1 MRYALPPMRPKSA
14 APDLPPRMLRRTKV
28 LKSGKVWVGYYYNGR
43 DEAGQRKEIPL
54 GVDLVAAK
62 LKWAQ
67 LECQPPPSDVST
79 MRTLFDRYARDVIP
93 GKKPRTRKDNA
104 AELANLRKVFDSAPI
119 DAVTPAHVAQY
130 RDARGA
136 TAKTRANRELALLS
150 HVFNMAR
157 EWGLRTH
164 QNPVQGIRK
173 HRTDPRR
180 FYADDATWAA
190 VREMGATHVQDA
202 MDIAYLT
209 AQRPSDVLDMRW
221 GQIKDGALEV
231 QQGKTGKRLRIL
243 LIDSGVKTE
252 LGLVLDRIRARAGR
266 TGSVFLIADANGQP
280 YKLRTFRTHFD
291 TARAAALKEHP
302 KMKDSIEALWFSD
315 ARSKAAS
322 DMDGQHAQA
331 LLGHTEQKVTE
342 TVYRRRGAT
351 VMPTR

>member
-1 MRYALPPMRPKSA
+1 M
-14 APDLPPRMLRRTKV
+14 
-28 LKSGKVWVGYYYNGR
+28 
-43 DEAGQRKEIPL
+43 
-54 GVDLVAAK
+54 
-62 LKWAQ
+62 
-67 LECQPPPSDVST
+67 
-79 MRTLFDRYARDVIP
+79 
-93 GKKPRTRKDNA
+93 
-104 AELANLRKVFDSAPI
+104 
-119 DAVTPAHVAQY
+119 
-130 RDARGA
+130 
-136 TAKTRANRELALLS
+136 
-150 HVFNMAR
+150 FNMAR

-164 QNPVQGIRK
+164 QNPVQGVRK
-173 HRTDPRR
+173 HKTEPRR

-231 QQGKTGKRLRIL
+231 EQGKTGKRLRIL
-243 LIDSGVKTE
+243 LIDGGVKTE
-252 LGLVLDRIRARAGR
+252 LGIVLDRIRARAGR

>member
-1 MRYALPPMRPKSA
+1 MLYALPSMRPKSA

-28 LKSGKVWVGYYYNGR
+28 LKSGAVWVGYYYNGR

-54 GVDLVAAK
+54 GVDILTAK

-67 LECQPPPSDVST
+67 LECQPPPSDASS

-93 GKKPRTRKDNA
+93 TKAPRTQRDNA
-104 AELANLRKVFDSAPI
+104 AELANLRLVFDSAPI

-130 RDARGA
+130 RDKRGA
-136 TAKTRANRELALLS
+136 KAKTRANRELALLS

-157 EWGLRTH
+157 EWGLRT
-164 QNPVQGIRK
+164 QENPVQGVRK
-173 HRTDPRR
+173 HRTAPRR

-190 VREMGATHVQDA
+190 VRDVGAVHVQDA

-209 AQRPSDVLDMRW
+209 AQRPSDVLAMRW
-221 GQIKDGALEV
+221 SQIKDGALEV
-231 QQGKTGKRLRIL
+231 EQGKTGKRLRIL
-243 LIDSGVKTE
+243 LSDGGVKTE
-252 LGLVLDRIRARAGR
+252 LGVVLDRIRVRAGL
-266 TGSVFLIADANGQP
+266 TGSFFLIADANGQP
-280 YKLRTFRTHFD
+280 YKLRTFRTHFEA
-291 TARAAALKEHP
+291 ARTAALERHP
-302 KMKDSIEALWFSD
+302 EMKDSIESLWFSD

-322 DMDGQHAQA
+322 DIDGQHAQA

>member
-14 APDLPPRMLRRTKV
+14 APDLPPRMLRRTKA

-43 DEAGQRKEIPL
+43 DEAGQRREIPL
-54 GVDLVAAK
+54 GPDLVAAK

-67 LECQPPPSDVST
+67 LECQPPPADVST

-104 AELANLRKVFDSAPI
+104 SELANLRKVFDTAPI

-164 QNPVQGIRK
+164 QNPVQGVKK
-173 HRTDPRR
+173 HKTDPRR

-209 AQRPSDVLDMRW
+209 AQRPSDVLAMKW

-252 LGLVLDRIRARAGR
+252 LGLVLDRIRSRAGR